1 MRIYIR
7 IKSSREREKEN
18 ENCIKTRGKLF
29 YNLETRN
36 ELVFIVSAAFIDSLM
51 GVS

>member
-1 MRIYIR
+1 MKKRMEIAL
-7 IKSSREREKEN
+7 
-18 ENCIKTRGKLF
+18 KTLGKLF